1 MEIGMSNFVL
11 LWLSRVKQ
19 KFDFKN
25 NKKNLTFE
33 NRNYTN
39 PWGTLKWWSGG
50 LFEVII
56 KGSKVSEGPAS
67 RSRPPR
73 FDLSR
78 SHADMTSEFF
88 EVKLTAQKVLSSAA
102 KWWTHEHSSSTW
114 KLKTVQIW
122 ISNFRKYQYFLPSRP
137 QVPKLSFRKSGFRK
151 IYSST
156 VEAPRDLLSLSFC
169 NKKIVFKISAFII

>member
-1 MEIGMSNFVL
+1 MSSFVL

-19 KFDFKN
+19 QFVFKN
-25 NKKNLTFE
+25 YLFFE
-33 NRNYTN
+33 NENYTN
-39 PWGTLKWWSGG
+39 PGGTLKWWSGG

-114 KLKTVQIW
+114 ILKTVQIW
-122 ISNFRKYQYFLPSRP
+122 TSNFRKYQWIILTVAPSGAQTFFSEKRFS
-137 QVPKLSFRKSGFRK
+137 QN
-151 IYSST
+151 
-156 VEAPRDLLSLSFC
+156 LLVHGGGPTWLIISL
-169 NKKIVFKISAFII
+169 ILE